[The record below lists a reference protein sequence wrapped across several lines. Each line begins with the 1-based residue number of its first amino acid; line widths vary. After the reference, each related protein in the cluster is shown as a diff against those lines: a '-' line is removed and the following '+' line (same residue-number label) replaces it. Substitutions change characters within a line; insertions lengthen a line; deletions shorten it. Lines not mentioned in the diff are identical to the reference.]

1 MKVVARLVGACAL
14 AACNVPPSAPTTS
27 PRPSTSTT
35 SAAASS
41 APSTASAPASAVPT
55 AAPGALPPSDRVF
68 FGGGLVLGADGTRLW
83 ARSPGPNGVE
93 RFRVDGPGVVHQVEF
108 GDAGDGPAFY
118 VARGVGRG
126 HLDAPLVLQRI
137 DPETGATTEL
147 WRHQGERNEPAH
159 LGLEDVNGDGRPDVA
174 FAYYASKY
182 MVRTRHL
189 LAGGAVVEGPEVR
202 MATSRVFADVDAD
215 GRVDEVVGRVYGDAK
230 DVPGD
235 LRVFLA
241 KGKAPVPVP
250 TENGVKALYFGSTGA
265 SKTNGLYFCDGWVA
279 NYGQAAKA
287 RVRRVRFD
295 AKGPR
300 PVETLAES
308 ADEFTFFSFH
318 AADVNGDGTLE
329 LIAQGDKRVTVFVDR
344 GGPKLEPSTQVPLEP
359 VLNVAVG
366 VDAGGRPT
374 LYVPARTG
382 TTAHPL
388 GAAP

>member
-1 MKVVARLVGACAL
+1 MKVVALLVGACAL
-14 AACNVPPSAPTTS
+14 GACNVPPSAPPPT
-27 PRPSTSTT
+27 PA

-41 APSTASAPASAVPT
+41 VAPSVASSAAPSAT
-55 AAPGALPPSDRVF
+55 PGALPPSDRVF
-68 FGGGLVLGADGTRLW
+68 FGGGLVLGADGTSLW
-83 ARSPGPNGVE
+83 ARSPGPNGAE
-93 RFRVDGPGVVHQVEF
+93 RFRVDGPGVVHLVEY

-126 HLDAPLVLQRI
+126 HLNAPLILQRV
-137 DPETGATTEL
+137 DPSTGAVTEL

-159 LGLEDVNGDGRPDVA
+159 LGLDDVNGDGRPDVA

-202 MATSRVFADVDAD
+202 MATSRVLADVDAD
-215 GRVDEVVGRVYGDAK
+215 GHVDEVVGRVYGDAK

-235 LRVFLA
+235 LRVFPA
-241 KGKAPVPVP
+241 KGKTPWSVP
-250 TENGVKALYFGSTGA
+250 TENGVKALYFGPTGA

-279 NYGQAAKA
+279 NYGQAAHA
-287 RVRRVRFD
+287 RIRRVRFD
-295 AKGPR
+295 ARGPGT
-300 PVETLAES
+300 VETLAES

-344 GGPKLEPSTQVPLEP
+344 GGPKLEPSTQVPIEP

-366 VDAGGRPT
+366 LDAAGQPT

-388 GAAP
+388 GVRP